1 MKTGAPRALFA
12 VSRFFVRLFVPR
24 HRVGRTNEAPRP
36 AVYIVH
42 HQNLRGPLVTMAWFD
57 VPVRLW
63 TLSVFCDRAKC
74 FRWYRDYTFSVRFG
88 LPKPLAAILAYPVS
102 FYIAALMRSMETIPV
117 HRGTREVV
125 TTIRE
130 SVRTLAGGRSL
141 LISPDIE
148 YTDTGS
154 AMGEMYDGFLDL
166 EKYYLKR
173 TGRHLAF
180 VPLRIDRSGRRIRVG
195 EPVRFTGAGEFRHD
209 KRVAYERLKREFAR
223 LEREPE
229 TADRE

>member
-1 MKTGAPRALFA
+1 MRAGAPGALFEA
-12 VSRFFVRLFVPR
+12 SRFVVRLFVPR
-24 HRVGRTNEAPRP
+24 YTTRRTGESPQP

-42 HQNLRGPLVTMAWFD
+42 HQNLRGPVLSMAWFD

-63 TLSVFCDRAKC
+63 VLGVFCGRAEC
-74 FRWYRDYTFSVRFG
+74 FRWYRDYTFSRRFG

-117 HRGTREVV
+117 YRGTREVLK
-125 TTIRE
+125 TMRE

-148 YTDTGS
+148 YEDTGT

-166 EKYYLKR
+166 ERFYLKR

-180 VPLRIDRSGRRIRVG
+180 VPLRIDGRERCISVG
-195 EPVRFTGAGEFRHD
+195 EPVRFTGTGEFRQE
-209 KRVAYERLKREFAR
+209 KREAYERLKLEFAR
-223 LEREPE
+223 LERQDG
-229 TADRE
+229 TAVRE